1 MKKRTMFRTI
11 AAGLVTAAALA
22 LASCGGNSAAAGKCP
37 KIGVL
42 PDASDL
48 PVTNAAGEIVA
59 LARLSVANGACIY
72 DKTQVTRTGYSKVQF
87 PLTVRVS
94 VARTQGSGVG
104 DIDVK
109 YIVATVSEDGVV
121 TGKQVYDMSVS
132 FDGRTGFEDETL
144 LITMPYEGN
153 GSASQHR
160 IVAAFQLDRE
170 TVRIN
175 RQRLGR

>member
-1 MKKRTMFRTI
+1 MFRTL

-22 LASCGGNSAAAGKCP
+22 LASCGGGSAAAGKCP
-37 KIGVL
+37 RIGVL
-42 PDASDL
+42 PDAADL
-48 PVTNAAGEIVA
+48 PVTNASGEIVA
-59 LARLSVANGACIY
+59 LARISLANGPCIY

-94 VARTQGSGVG
+94 VARVQGSSVN

-109 YIVATVSEDGVV
+109 YIIATVSADGVV
-121 TGKQVYDMSVS
+121 TGQQSYEMNVD
-132 FDGRTGFEDETL
+132 FDGRTGFEDEKL
-144 LITMPYEGN
+144 LVTVPFEGS

-160 IVAAFQLDRE
+160 VVAAFQLDRE
-170 TVRIN
+170 TVQIN